1 MRLTTRGASAAH
13 LAGSTG
19 DSILKNMRYI
29 LLLRGINVGGKNKVS
44 MKDLTASLED
54 LGYQN
59 VVTYINSG
67 NIIFDTDDDPTTIK
81 DNIAIVLGHF
91 PFTIKHV
98 ILTKD
103 EYLDEVSNLP
113 EWWRQTLARKDVL
126 FYTDGV
132 DSEYIKERIG
142 QMPLHDEVVHFG
154 KKAVFWGKYTEK
166 EFLRT
171 SYHKLLLKEKFYPL
185 VTIRNGRTFD
195 VLGNM
200 LG

>member
-1 MRLTTRGASAAH
+1 
-13 LAGSTG
+13 
-19 DSILKNMRYI
+19 
-29 LLLRGINVGGKNKVS
+29 
-44 MKDLTASLED
+44 MKDLTASLEG

-67 NIIFDTDDDPTTIK
+67 NIIFDTDDDLTTIK
-81 DNIAIVLGHF
+81 KNIAGMLGRF

-103 EYLDEVSNLP
+103 EYLNEVSNLP
-113 EWWRQTLARKDVL
+113 EWWHQSLARKDVL

-132 DSEYIKERIG
+132 DSEYISEYIKERIG
-142 QMPLHDEVVHFG
+142 QMPLHDEIVHFG

-171 SYHKLLLKEKFYPL
+171 SYHKLLMKEKFYPL
-185 VTIRNGRTFD
+185 ITIRNGRTFD

-200 LG
+200 LR

>member
-1 MRLTTRGASAAH
+1 M
-13 LAGSTG
+13 
-19 DSILKNMRYI
+19 
-29 LLLRGINVGGKNKVS
+29 LRGINVGGKNKVS
-44 MKDLTASLED
+44 MNDLKARLED

-67 NIIFDTDDDPTTIK
+67 NVIFDTDDDLATIK
-81 DNIAIVLGHF
+81 DNITTILGRF
-91 PFTIKHV
+91 PFTIKYV

-113 EWWRQTLARKDVL
+113 EWWHQPLARIDVL
-126 FYTDGV
+126 FYTDDV
-132 DSEYIKERIG
+132 DPEYIKERIG

-154 KKAVFWGKYTEK
+154 KKAVFWGKYNEK

-171 SYHKLLLKEKFYPL
+171 SYHKLLMKEKFYSSI
-185 VTIRNGRTFD
+185 TIRNGRTFD
-195 VLGNM
+195 ALGKM